1 MKASCNLSTPYTLQ
15 PSYAPSVSSAP
26 PSRPGSAPVLAG
38 GWRPAALER
47 VRPCPAH
54 RAPRR
59 SVVPRAGLGM
69 PTALAKQTCAPHR
82 ASLALEST
90 ADAWSELLTTW
101 HCFSL
106 PSPTLVLHR
115 QHRRNGQRW
124 RVDSPAY
131 FFIFSSS
138 FCSFASLSLPG
149 AGPPPE
155 PVKGLARG
163 YAVFSSAQAGSE
175 LGKCKPDDAER
186 TRDRQ
191 RKRGV
196 PTAAPALSLP
206 PARR

>member
-26 PSRPGSAPVLAG
+26 PSRPGSAPVPAG
-38 GWRPAALER
+38 RRVAAGCAGTSATVPRSPRP
-47 VRPCPAH
+47 
-54 RAPRR
+54 APRR
-59 SVVPRAGLGM
+59 GPAGWLGM

-101 HCFSL
+101 HCSSL

-131 FFIFSSS
+131 FFIFSS

-163 YAVFSSAQAGSE
+163 YAVFSPAQAGSE